1 MTRARN
7 LGKLA
12 NTNTLSADNTNNFVG
27 IGSTQP
33 DARLDVDGT
42 VLVGTAITIGGAS
55 GIVSATAFYGDGSN
69 LDGVASAGL
78 GTALAEE
85 GAGSVIYYTDA
96 VLGIGST
103 VIVSVPSTTSDVA
116 YTQYATVSVDGDADL
131 IVAEDDDF
139 VADILGIG
147 SDVQTPGTL
156 TSNSR
161 VRAARLVNSAGT
173 GAPQLQFGAE
183 VPVGYGITGAGG
195 INVGGALTA
204 ASGNFTGAVT
214 VGGVLTYDDV
224 TNVDSIGI
232 ITARNDIN
240 IKNAT
245 PTLNLIDTDGST
257 TASLSANSGN
267 IFYDTSSTNR
277 DHVFQG
283 ASSEVARITG
293 DGKVGIGSAIPQ
305 QLLDIAS
312 TAPNIRFT
320 DTVDGHSEIDGNAAS
335 LKFNAD
341 KGNTKADTTITF
353 HVDNSEKLRL
363 DSSGNLLIGGT
374 PASSPNI
381 RLNAAGTASFN
392 SESQHGDFNIDSNG
406 ELQIG
411 QTFDVSANDARG
423 VYVSSGA
430 VGGFGG
436 IRVQS
441 TNSATSV
448 GQFFAAYRG
457 STLVFNVS
465 TGGNLS
471 CTGSFS
477 KGSGSFK
484 IDHPLKSETH
494 HLVHSFVEGP
504 QADNIYRG
512 KVDLVDGTAAVN
524 IDTVAGMTEG
534 TFAALNREIQ
544 CFTTNETGWTAIKG
558 SVSGNV
564 LTITAQENTCT
575 DTISWLVIG
584 ERKDQHMYDTEW
596 TDENGKV
603 IVEPTK

>member
-1 MTRARN
+1 TALVFQTTN
-7 LGKLA
+7 DGAGSATEKLRIS
-12 NTNTLSADNTNNFVG
+12 NGGDVG
-27 IGSTQP
+27 IGTDDPTEKLHVFNRTSNGGLIHYDGASNSHFGLRIRSNSDGGNFESDFANGTT
-33 DARLDVDGT
+33 AMLDLFADSGT
-42 VLVGTAITIGGAS
+42 VSGGDFLVCRSQA
-55 GIVSATAFYGDGSN
+55 
-69 LDGVASAGL
+69 
-78 GTALAEE
+78 
-85 GAGSVIYYTDA
+85 
-96 VLGIGST
+96 
-103 VIVSVPSTTSDVA
+103 
-116 YTQYATVSVDGDADL
+116 
-131 IVAEDDDF
+131 
-139 VADILGIG
+139 
-147 SDVQTPGTL
+147 
-156 TSNSR
+156 
-161 VRAARLVNSAGT
+161 
-173 GAPQLQFGAE
+173 
-183 VPVGYGITGAGG
+183 
-195 INVGGALTA
+195 
-204 ASGNFTGAVT
+204 
-214 VGGVLTYDDV
+214 
-224 TNVDSIGI
+224 
-232 ITARNDIN
+232 
-240 IKNAT
+240 AT
-245 PTLNLIDTDGST
+245 PILLVK
-257 TASLSANSGN
+257 AN
-267 IFYDTSSTNR
+267 
-277 DHVFQG
+277 
-283 ASSEVARITG
+283 
-293 DGKVGIGSAIPQ
+293 GKVGIGSEVPQ

-441 TNSATSV
+441 TNTATSV
-448 GQFFAAYRG
+448 GQFYAAYRG
-457 STLVFNVS
+457 SSLVFNVS

-471 CTGSFS
+471 CTGSLS

-558 SVSGNV
+558 SVTGNV

-603 IVEPTK
+603 IVEPAK

>member
-1 MTRARN
+1 
-7 LGKLA
+7 
-12 NTNTLSADNTNNFVG
+12 
-27 IGSTQP
+27 
-33 DARLDVDGT
+33 
-42 VLVGTAITIGGAS
+42 
-55 GIVSATAFYGDGSN
+55 
-69 LDGVASAGL
+69 
-78 GTALAEE
+78 
-85 GAGSVIYYTDA
+85 SVIYYTDA

-293 DGKVGIGSAIPQ
+293 DGLVGIGTNIPAQ
-305 QLLDIAS
+305 KLHIHNNGASRILLKRVGSNPSEADIRNEGELL
-312 TAPNIRFT
+312 TFT
-320 DTVDGHSEIDGNAAS
+320 QNTDG
-335 LKFNAD
+335 
-341 KGNTKADTTITF
+341 ITF
-353 HVDNSEKLRL
+353 NTGS
-363 DSSGNLLIGGT
+363 GT
-374 PASSPNI
+374 PSE
-381 RLNAAGTASFN
+381 RLRVTSGG
-392 SESQHGDFNIDSNG
+392 QVR
-406 ELQIG
+406 IG
-411 QTFDVSANDARG
+411 S
-423 VYVSSGA
+423 
-430 VGGFGG
+430 
-436 IRVQS
+436 
-441 TNSATSV
+441 
-448 GQFFAAYRG
+448 
-457 STLVFNVS
+457 
-465 TGGNLS
+465 
-471 CTGSFS
+471 
-477 KGSGSFK
+477 
-484 IDHPLKSETH
+484 
-494 HLVHSFVEGP
+494 
-504 QADNIYRG
+504 
-512 KVDLVDGTAAVN
+512 
-524 IDTVAGMTEG
+524 
-534 TFAALNREIQ
+534 
-544 CFTTNETGWTAIKG
+544 
-558 SVSGNV
+558 
-564 LTITAQENTCT
+564 
-575 DTISWLVIG
+575 
-584 ERKDQHMYDTEW
+584 
-596 TDENGKV
+596 
-603 IVEPTK
+603 